1 MTRGRRVD
9 RGARAPCA
17 FYRDG
22 LERFDATDFRRA
34 KTLNGFGNRVRED
47 VRPNFVDIGDHERT
61 HVDGLTATVEDLGG
75 DPVEEACYDF
85 GVEDADDFI
94 AVAVVLENTG
104 ASAYDGSI
112 SLVSPADLL
121 ETGATTRSR
130 SRSTTRR
137 RWTRSC
143 SRRAGSSSTV
153 TDRASVRG
161 RDEVDGTR
169 AARVSARTLARVA
182 GN

>member
-9 RGARAPCA
+9 RSARASCA

-22 LERFDATDFRRA
+22 LERFDATDFGRA

-61 HVDGLTATVEDLGG
+61 HVDGLTA
-75 DPVEEACYDF
+75 A
-85 GVEDADDFI
+85 VEDADDFI
-94 AVAVVLENTG
+94 AVVAVLENTG

-137 RWTRSC
+137 RWTTSC